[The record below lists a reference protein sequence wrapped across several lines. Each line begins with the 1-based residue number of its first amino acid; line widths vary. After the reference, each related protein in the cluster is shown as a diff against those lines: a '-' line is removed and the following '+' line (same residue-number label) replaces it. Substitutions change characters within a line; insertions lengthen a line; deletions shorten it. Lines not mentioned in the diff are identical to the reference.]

1 MVQGAHMHVWTQTK
15 YQKLSDLS
23 LSLKVGEKSF
33 LNYSK

>member
-1 MVQGAHMHVWTQTK
+1 MQYGSPK

-23 LSLKVGEKSF
+23 LSLKAGEKSF